1 MALRVRAPEERTP
14 TASLSQAREW
24 QQLETHKQMLL
35 RSIRQRLA
43 SLAGSEDIEAVRGA
57 LTMFEPVRADMEAAW
72 RALDAQRARL
82 VQRARVALAQVLR
95 EHREAGEGIRGA
107 HTLAAAIGGPHP

>member
-1 MALRVRAPEERTP
+1 MAGVNEALLEYEGWEAV
-14 TASLSQAREW
+14 AREW

-95 EHREAGEGIRGA
+95 EHREAARPAREGTPRA
-107 HTLAAAIGGPHP
+107 LACASSHS

>member
-1 MALRVRAPEERTP
+1 MNLRVRAPEERTP

-57 LTMFEPVRADMEAAW
+57 LTMFEPVPRI
-72 RALDAQRARL
+72 LNK
-82 VQRARVALAQVLR
+82 
-95 EHREAGEGIRGA
+95 GEGYPRIQDTAR
-107 HTLAAAIGGPHP
+107 AIQDTFYM